1 MDYSLVQKYDG
12 NQDSILRI
20 EKRFT
25 LHKVEIENQKR
36 LLISVSKTID
46 VVNQQLLT
54 SPLKGG
60 LSTTISLV
68 I

>member
-12 NQDSILRI
+12 KQDSILRI

-60 LSTTISLV
+60 LLATISLV